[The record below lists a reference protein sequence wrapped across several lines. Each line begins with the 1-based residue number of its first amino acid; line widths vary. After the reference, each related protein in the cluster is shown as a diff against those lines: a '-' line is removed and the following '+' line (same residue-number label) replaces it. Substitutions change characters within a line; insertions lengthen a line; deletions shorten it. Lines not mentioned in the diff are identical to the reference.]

1 MKKTTAPATPRVAPG
16 ATAAARRREFLAQID
31 SVVPFQQLF
40 NQIPGVYLFV
50 KDRESRLIWGNGALF
65 QRLGVSED
73 ELVGTKDHRYFP
85 EHVARMFVRDDQK
98 VMRSGRPLL
107 NRVAVW
113 YNEQRIL
120 DWFVKNK
127 VPLKNRGGKVI
138 GLVGIL
144 QSYEGMKH
152 AHTPYA
158 ELSPVID
165 HIRQHLGA
173 NPGVEELA
181 KLGGVSPRHLHR
193 KFRNAFGLSVR
204 DFLAKTRTQAA
215 QDALIR
221 TARPIAEIAL
231 SLGYCDQSAF
241 TQQFRR
247 NTGQTPHRFRSRHT
261 VKAAD
266 AARAPLL

>member
-1 MKKTTAPATPRVAPG
+1 MKKPAGKSRLKP
-16 ATAAARRREFLAQID
+16 AADEAVKQRRDFLAQIG
-31 SVVPFQQLF
+31 SVEPFQQLF
-40 NQIPGVYLFV
+40 NQIPGVYLFM
-50 KDRESRLIWGNGALF
+50 KDRESRLMWGNTALF
-65 QRLGVSED
+65 QRLGVTED

-85 EHVARMFVRDDQK
+85 EYVARLFVRDDQK
-98 VMRSGRPLL
+98 VMRTGRPLL

-127 VPLKNRGGKVI
+127 VPLRDRAGKII

-158 ELSPVID
+158 ELSTVID
-165 HIRQHLGA
+165 HIRNHLGA
-173 NPGVEELA
+173 NLTVEGLA
-181 KLGGVSPRHLHR
+181 KLGGVSSRQLHR
-193 KFRNAFGLSVR
+193 KFRRAFGLSVQ
-204 DFLAKTRTQAA
+204 DFLSKTRIQAA
-215 QDALIR
+215 QDALVR
-221 TARPIAEIAL
+221 TSQSIAEIAL

-247 NTGQTPHRFRSRHT
+247 NTGVTPRRFRTRNT
-261 VKAAD
+261 VKVAAGM
-266 AARAPLL
+266 A